1 MFCRIS
7 CWCHH
12 PFSYNGPLTTPVKTL
27 WKHPKNRERLPNR
40 YVKWANNVVQE
51 DMLNV
56 PAIFLQCS
64 IDQMFSMFHR
74 KTFMVN
80 LAKTFNKHGVCSSVE
95 HATRRNWPN
104 WLELTKWMESLKSY
118 PNQSSNVIRKALR
131 NHHPRQSAV
140 SVRLDH
146 FLPSYPKSGRA
157 SQLCLPSLNHFIIWY
172 KISPFPTWFRH
183 SKWRRIQTR
192 SGLFLRPGWS

>member
-80 LAKTFNKHGVCSSVE
+80 LAKTFNKNMESVPAWNMQ
-95 HATRRNWPN
+95 HVGIDQIDLNWPN
-104 WLELTKWMESLKSY
+104 GW
-118 PNQSSNVIRKALR
+118 NRSNHTRI
-131 NHHPRQSAV
+131 NHQMWFAKHCAITILVKVLWVWDSIIFF
-140 SVRLDH
+140 RLIQNLDG
-146 FLPSYPKSGRA
+146 LPTCA
-157 SQLCLPSLNHFIIWY
+157 FH
-172 KISPFPTWFRH
+172 H
-183 SKWRRIQTR
+183 
-192 SGLFLRPGWS
+192 